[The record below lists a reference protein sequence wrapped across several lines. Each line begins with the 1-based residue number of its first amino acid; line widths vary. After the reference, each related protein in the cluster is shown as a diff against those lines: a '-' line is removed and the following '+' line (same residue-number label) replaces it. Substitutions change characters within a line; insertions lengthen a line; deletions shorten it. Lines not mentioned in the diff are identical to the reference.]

1 MTTAARIRLATEIL
15 VDYVAIR
22 WRLGRQALPEVLRA
36 LRGTPRRRNA
46 VPGPD
51 DHARLAGAVV
61 RTLEPLPLD
70 SRCLMRSLVLL
81 RLLARRGVS
90 GVLVIAVRPGERAQL
105 DAHAWVEVA
114 DEPVL
119 APASPDHG
127 RLVTL

>member
-15 VDYVAIR
+15 VDYAAIR

-81 RLLARRGVS
+81 ALLSRRGVA
-90 GVLVIAVRPGERAQL
+90 GALVIAARPGETDSL
-105 DAHAWVEVA
+105 DAHAWIEV
-114 DEPVL
+114 DGRPLL
-119 APASPDHG
+119 APAGMEDV